1 MINNPAFE
9 SQLSMCK
16 QAAQNSG
23 ISGATYLDVDP
34 ANGLIRIK
42 FKVNPVTK
50 QPEMVSSMGY
60 ILAQVLPAL
69 GLQVNFRER
78 KNGEGSNG

>member
-1 MINNPAFE
+1 MINNPMFE
-9 SQLSMCK
+9 NQLNQCK

-23 ISGATYLDVDP
+23 ISGAAYLDVDP

-42 FKVNPVTK
+42 FKVNPPTK
-50 QPEMVSSMGY
+50 QPEMVTTMGY
-60 ILAQVLPAL
+60 ILAQVLPAI

-78 KNGEGSNG
+78 KNGEAGNG

>member
-1 MINNPAFE
+1 MNNNPMFE
-9 SQLSMCK
+9 NQLNQCK
-16 QAAQNSG
+16 QAAHNSG
-23 ISGATYLDVDP
+23 ISGTTFLDVDP

-42 FKVNPVTK
+42 FKVSPSDK
-50 QPEMVSSMGY
+50 QPEVVSSMGY

-78 KNGEGSNG
+78 KNGESSNG